1 MSKKGENIYKRKDNR
16 WEARFMK
23 ARSDEGKI
31 KYGYCYA
38 KTYRE
43 VKEKL
48 QKAKSDLL
56 NEVIPS
62 SELNKTF
69 SLYIDEWL
77 TVNRSTVKESTL
89 VKYVSII
96 NNHIKPYLG
105 KYSANIISSK
115 LIGEF
120 SNRLLYEEKLSPKT
134 VKDILV
140 LLKSIVKFTA
150 HSIPQMSNIEIVY
163 PKDNKSEMKILSKS
177 EQNRLINYLLSNIDL
192 CKFGVL
198 LSMMTGLRIG
208 EICALKRKNIS
219 IVDRT
224 ITVNST
230 MQRLKNLDDDKEGK
244 TRIYISNPK
253 SDCSSRVIPL
263 TDSLTNLC
271 NKYLTNNPEDY
282 ILTGQ
287 ADRYLEPRTL
297 QNRIK
302 KYGKECGISDLHFH
316 MLRHTFATRCVEVG
330 FEIKSLSEILG
341 HSSPKI
347 TLERYVHSSM
357 ELKRNNMKKLSAVGF

>member
-16 WEARFMK
+16 WEARFVK
-23 ARSDEGKI
+23 ARSDDGKI

-48 QKAKSDLL
+48 QKAKSDFL
-56 NEVIPS
+56 NDVVS
-62 SELNKTF
+62 SSDLNKTF

-89 VKYVSII
+89 VKYITNI
-96 NNHIKPYLG
+96 ENHIKPYLG
-105 KYSANIISSK
+105 KYCAKSISSK

-120 SNRLLYEEKLSPKT
+120 SNKLLYEEELSPKT

-140 LLKSIVKFTA
+140 LLRAIIKFTA
-150 HSIPQMSNIEIVY
+150 HSIPQMNSIEILY
-163 PKDNKSEMKILSKS
+163 PKNSKSEMKILSIP
-177 EQNRLINYLLSNIDL
+177 EQNRLINYLISNIDE

-219 IVDRT
+219 ITEKT

-230 MQRLKNLDDDKEGK
+230 MQRLKNLDNSNEGK
-244 TRIYISNPK
+244 TKIYISNPK

-271 NKYLTNNPEDY
+271 NKYLTNKPEDF
-282 ILTGQ
+282 ILTGRS
-287 ADRYLEPRTL
+287 DKYLEPRTL

-302 KYGKECGISDLHFH
+302 KYGKECGISNLHFH

-341 HSSPKI
+341 HSTPKI
-347 TLERYVHSSM
+347 TLERYVHSSI
-357 ELKRNNMKKLSAVGF
+357 ELKRNNMEKLSAIGF

>member
-56 NEVIPS
+56 NEVIS
-62 SELNKTF
+62 SSDLNKTF
-69 SLYIDEWL
+69 SFYIDEWL

-120 SNRLLYEEKLSPKT
+120 SNRLLYEKKLSAKT

-163 PKDNKSEMKILSKS
+163 PKDNKSEMKILSIS
-177 EQNRLINYLLSNIDL
+177 EQNRLISYLLSNIDL
-192 CKFGVL
+192 CKFGIV

-224 ITVNST
+224 VTVNST

-271 NKYLTNNPEDY
+271 NKYLTDNPEDY

-302 KYGKECGISDLHFH
+302 KYGKECEISDLHFH

>member
-16 WEARFMK
+16 WEARFVK
-23 ARSDEGKI
+23 TRTDKGKI

-48 QKAKSDLL
+48 QKAKLDLL
-56 NEVIPS
+56 NDVAPS
-62 SELNKTF
+62 SNLSKTF

-89 VKYVSII
+89 VKYITNI
-96 NNHIKPYLG
+96 ENHIKPYLG
-105 KYSANIISSK
+105 KYCAKNISSK

-120 SNRLLYEEKLSPKT
+120 SNKLLYEEGLSPKT

-140 LLKSIVKFTA
+140 LLRSIVKFTA
-150 HSIPQMSNIEIVY
+150 HSIPQMNSIEIVY
-163 PKDNKSEMKILSKS
+163 PKDSKSEMKILSVP
-177 EQNRLINYLLSNIDL
+177 EQNRLINYLILNIDE

-219 IVDRT
+219 ITERT

-230 MQRLKNLDDDKEGK
+230 MQRLKNLDNNNEGK
-244 TRIYISNPK
+244 TKIYISNPK
-253 SDCSSRVIPL
+253 SDYSSRIIPL
-263 TDSLTNLC
+263 TDFLLDLSK
-271 NKYLTNNPEDY
+271 KYLSNNPENF
-282 ILTGQ
+282 ILTGKP
-287 ADRYLEPRTL
+287 DRYIEPRTL

-302 KYGKECGISDLHFH
+302 KYGKECDISDLHFH

-341 HSSPKI
+341 HSTPKI
-347 TLERYVHSSM
+347 TLERYVHSSI
-357 ELKRNNMKKLSAVGF
+357 ELKRNNMEKLSAIEF

>member
-16 WEARFMK
+16 WEARFVK
-23 ARSDEGKI
+23 TRSDEGKI
-31 KYGYCYA
+31 KYGYCYG

-48 QKAKSDLL
+48 QKAKSDLI
-56 NEVIPS
+56 NNVVHS
-62 SELNKTF
+62 SNINKLF
-69 SLYIDEWL
+69 SIYIDEWL

-89 VKYVSII
+89 VKYAYNIE
-96 NNHIKPYLG
+96 NHIKPYLG
-105 KYSANIISSK
+105 NYCVKGISSK

-120 SNRLLYEEKLSPKT
+120 SNYLLHEEGLAPKT

-140 LLKSIVKFTA
+140 LLKSIIKFTA
-150 HSIPQMSNIEIVY
+150 HSIPQMNSIEIVY
-163 PKDNKSEMKILSKS
+163 PKDSKSEMRILSRA
-177 EQNRLINYLLSNIDL
+177 EQNRLTNYLFSDMDQ

-208 EICALKRKNIS
+208 EICALKQKNIS
-219 IVDRT
+219 IADRT
-224 ITVNST
+224 LTVNST
-230 MQRLKNLDDDKEGK
+230 MQRLKNLYDDKEGK
-244 TRIYISNPK
+244 TKIHISNPK

-271 NKYLTNNPEDY
+271 NKYLSNNPEDY
-282 ILTGQ
+282 ILTGRS
-287 ADRYLEPRTL
+287 DKYLEPRTL

-341 HSSPKI
+341 HSTPKI
-347 TLERYVHSSM
+347 TLERYVHSSI
-357 ELKRNNMKKLSAVGF
+357 ELKRNNMEKLSAIGF